1 MRLRS
6 SGLLVLAALA
16 AAPVVV
22 AQTPGRERIA
32 PPALAARL
40 GLMPMLTTGVPS
52 FRTAF
57 PDYDGRGVVIGILDS
72 GLDPSIAGLLTT
84 TTGEPKILDL
94 RDFSG
99 EGRLPL
105 AEVAPEADAVVV
117 GGQQLAGAAA
127 WRAKSPG
134 PWYAG
139 VLRERPL
146 GEMPAADLN
155 GDGDDLDA
163 LPVLALRLDGAWAV
177 LVDRDGDG
185 SLAGEVPVRDYLVAR
200 EHFGWAPKGG
210 TPPLALAVNFADVPG
225 ETMPALDLYFDT
237 SAHGSHV
244 AGIAAGHAI
253 YGVTG
258 FDGVA
263 PGAWLLGLKI
273 SDNAQGGI
281 TTTGSM
287 VRAIAYA
294 VRFAKDR
301 RLPLVLNMSFGVG
314 NEQEG
319 RARIDA
325 VIDSVLAANPEL
337 VFTISA
343 GNDGPGLSTL
353 GFPGSAERAI
363 SVGAT
368 MPAIF
373 RQAGQ
378 DGPPGPGALQEPI
391 ASFSG
396 RGGEL
401 AKPDLVTPGVAY
413 STVPAWNTGDEVKGG
428 TSMAA
433 PHAAGLAARLVSGLV
448 QRGLPV
454 EAARIR
460 LALQVAARAVPG
472 AELPDEGA
480 GRPDLLRAWN
490 WLVAAR
496 AVEPLRVRL
505 NGGALGTSALLRRA
519 APLTADT
526 TISFTL
532 RRGTGEGPRE
542 LRLEPTVPWLAAP
555 ASVTI
560 TDAEVTVPVT
570 IRPGPARGSAAGAV
584 RVRAAAD
591 TGAGVLARL
600 GVTLLFPADTA
611 ATTLEAGVNGLA
623 RVGIPI
629 EHGRSTLV
637 RIAPEGEPGG
647 ADLHFFEPDGQ
658 PWRDGQTQPLEDES
672 FAVFELQGR
681 DAEDGLHEL
690 VLRGADAGPS
700 KALVHVHAAP
710 ARVAGLAAAGSGAVL
725 TLGDAVGKVP
735 APTLQLIGAEWRF
748 PVEARGGLARRT
760 PIALPDW
767 ATRVV
772 VDVVMPRAQ
781 WSRFTDFGV
790 TLFDAEGRQ
799 LGKEPMNYPRVRLA
813 VRELPPA
820 APGRT
825 ITLGLF
831 PGLAEPDDAGG
842 WTAEVIVRFY
852 GEEPAGA
859 LRPAAALPKLPDGSL
874 RWRFTLPATRRTLP
888 ADALP
893 LARVLLEQGAL
904 RWADEVVVTPAVRRA
919 PAPAPAVRRPA
930 AKRTTP

>member
-1 MRLRS
+1 MRLRLFR
-6 SGLLVLAALA
+6 LLLAAVTA
-16 AAPVVV
+16 ATSVA
-22 AQTPGRERIA
+22 AQTPARARVA

-105 AEVAPEADAVVV
+105 VAVTPTGDTVVV
-117 GGQQLAGAAA
+117 GGQQMTGAAG
-127 WRAKSPG
+127 WRAKSTG
-134 PWYAG
+134 TWYAG
-139 VLRERPL
+139 LLRERPL

-163 LPVLALRLDGAWAV
+163 LPVVAVRMDGVWAV

-185 SLAGEVPVRDYLVAR
+185 SLAGEAPVRDYLVAR
-200 EHFGWAPKGG
+200 EHFGWAPKGA
-210 TPPLALAVNFADVPG
+210 TPPLAVAVNFADVPG
-225 ETMPALDLYFDT
+225 EEIPVLDLYFDT

-244 AGIAAGHAI
+244 AGIAAGHTI
-253 YGVTG
+253 YGVSG

-281 TTTGSM
+281 TTSGSM
-287 VRAIAYA
+287 ARAVAYA
-294 VRFAKDR
+294 VRFAKER

-325 VIDSVLAANPEL
+325 VVDSVLAEHPEL

-343 GNDGPGLSTL
+343 GNDGPGLSTV

-373 RQAGQ
+373 RQAGG

-391 ASFSG
+391 AAFSS
-396 RGGEL
+396 RGGEV

-413 STVPAWNTGDEVKGG
+413 STVPAWNTGDEIKGG

-460 LALQVAARAVPG
+460 LALQVSARAVPG

-480 GRPDLLRAWN
+480 GRPDLLRSWN

-505 NGGALGTSALLRRA
+505 NGGALGTSALLRRGT
-519 APLTADT
+519 PLTADT
-526 TISFTL
+526 IISFTL
-532 RRGTGEGPRE
+532 RRATGEGPRE
-542 LRLEPTVPWLAAP
+542 LRLEPSVPWLSAP
-555 ASVTI
+555 PTVTI

-570 IRPGPARGSAAGAV
+570 IRPGPTTGSAIGAI

-600 GVTLLFPADTA
+600 GVSLLFPADTA
-611 ATTLEAGVNGLA
+611 ATTLEAGVNGVA
-623 RVGIPI
+623 RVGIPV
-629 EHGRSTLV
+629 EHGRATLV
-637 RIAPEGEPGG
+637 RVSAEGEPVG
-647 ADLHFFEPDGQ
+647 ADLHFYEPDGQ

-672 FAVFELQGR
+672 FAVFTLQGR

-710 ARVAGLAAAGSGAVL
+710 ARATGLAAVGTGVVL
-725 TLGDAVGKVP
+725 SLGDAVGKVP
-735 APTLQLIGAEWRF
+735 TPSLQVIGAEWRY

-760 PIALPDW
+760 PIVLPAW
-767 ATRVV
+767 VTRVV

-799 LGKEPMNYPRVRLA
+799 LGKEPMNYPRVRLS

-831 PGLAEPDDAGG
+831 PGLADADDTRG
-842 WTAEVIVRFY
+842 WSAEVVVRFY
-852 GEEPAGA
+852 GEESGLS
-859 LRPAAALPKLPDGSL
+859 LRPAASLPRSADGVQ
-874 RWRFTLPATRRTLP
+874 RWRYVLPAARRELP
-888 ADALP
+888 EGALP
-893 LARVLLEQGAL
+893 LARMILEQGAL
-904 RWADEVVVTPAVRRA
+904 RWTDEVAITPPVRTT
-919 PAPAPAVRRPA
+919 PAPAARRPA